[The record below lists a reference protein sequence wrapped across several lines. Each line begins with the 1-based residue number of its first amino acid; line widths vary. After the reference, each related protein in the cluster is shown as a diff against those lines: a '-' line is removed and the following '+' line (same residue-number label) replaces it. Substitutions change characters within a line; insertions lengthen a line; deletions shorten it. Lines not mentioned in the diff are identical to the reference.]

1 MIWSMREARAVVEG
15 EGARGVR
22 LWRRFVEGV
31 GLVGRVGVD
40 VAWLGCGER
49 GVES

>member
-22 LWRRFVEGV
+22 LWRRFEGL
-31 GLVGRVGVD
+31 GLVGRVGVE
-40 VAWLGCGER
+40 VAALGCGER